1 MYEDEVLYEL
11 GMQEALNDFIELNE
25 GNPGVGKGIAYGL
38 LPGAGIASLVKGT
51 KFNNDE
57 KYNTGYLKEK
67 YAKYKSKG
75 GTYDFQ
81 TWKIKYKNQLIASG
95 VSSLATGHI

>member
-1 MYEDEVLYEL
+1 MTKSNKLIYFKINSLIY
-11 GMQEALNDFIELNE
+11 
-25 GNPGVGKGIAYGL
+25 IA
-38 LPGAGIASLVKGT
+38 AGIASLVKGT